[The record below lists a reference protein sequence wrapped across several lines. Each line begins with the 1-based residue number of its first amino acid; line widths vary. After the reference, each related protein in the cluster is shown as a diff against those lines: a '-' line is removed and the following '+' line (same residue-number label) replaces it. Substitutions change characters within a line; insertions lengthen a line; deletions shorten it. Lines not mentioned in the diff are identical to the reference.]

1 MDGIFALKK
10 HVDFLQP
17 PSETEGMRYVERLEP
32 INACSRHGCKLNDG
46 EFPHLIGGMERLI
59 LAILARNAG
68 QFAMGGSQAFSPEHR
83 FFAQTNTSSH
93 CCVLGAWLSRWLRYQ
108 AFAGI
113 ADPASLQCTDVS

>member
-59 LAILARNAG
+59 LPILARNAG
-68 QFAMGGSQAFSPEHR
+68 QFAMGGSQAFHPNIV
-83 FFAQTNTSSH
+83 F
-93 CCVLGAWLSRWLRYQ
+93 SRKQIPLPTVVCLERGYP
-108 AFAGI
+108 GG
-113 ADPASLQCTDVS
+113 